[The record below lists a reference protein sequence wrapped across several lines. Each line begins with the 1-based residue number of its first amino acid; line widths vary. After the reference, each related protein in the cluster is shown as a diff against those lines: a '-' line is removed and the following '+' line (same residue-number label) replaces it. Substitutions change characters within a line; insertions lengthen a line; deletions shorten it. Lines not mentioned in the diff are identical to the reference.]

1 MAEQNKQTNPP
12 GAKSVNWFDKIG
24 GYILLAPGEIASLP
38 QRWGPRTLAW
48 IGIALA
54 GLILLSVNIISSSM
68 FKNATTDL
76 TAAKLYSI
84 SDGTQRVL
92 AKIEEPIDVK
102 VYFSERLGEV
112 SAQHKRYFD
121 RVRGLF
127 ERYQGLTGGKLNVS
141 FIDPEP
147 FSDAEDRAVAAGLS
161 GVRLGAQGE
170 KGYFGLVAT
179 NSTDD
184 QEVVPFFAP
193 ERESFLEYDMTKLVH
208 KLSNPQ
214 KPKVGII
221 AGVQIN
227 GGMTMQRQQMKP
239 WMIMSQIEEFFD
251 VEMLTMSQE
260 TIPASIDVLVLV
272 HPVALTEKAAYAIDQ
287 FVLRGGRLLAFL
299 DPLSEIGQMTNPA
312 LGGGRENPEL
322 AKLLT
327 AWGVK
332 FDPTKVVGDIENA
345 RRVQAGG
352 AAGVVSDYVAWLG
365 LTEGSLESGEVVTDG
380 VKLVNLATP
389 GHFTAIK
396 DAKTTF
402 EPFIRTSK
410 VAMEIDAMKF
420 AGHTPDIVGFLR
432 EYKAGDKSLVLAARV
447 TGPIET
453 AFPEG
458 RPGKTADDAAKK
470 GEAGE
475 KADDKADDKA
485 AETKADES
493 AEDFQVK
500 SGSINAILVGDSDL
514 LYDDF
519 WVQVREMFGQQL
531 SMPNSHNA
539 VFVMNALEN
548 LSGGE
553 ALSGLRGRGVDDR
566 PFTVVNEL
574 RRDAEQKYRKNEQ
587 ELMAKLESL
596 QQQLSQVQQRT
607 GQDGAVTLALTD
619 KDKETIETARA
630 EMIKTRRQLRDVQH
644 ALRSDIENLE
654 GWVKF
659 INIALVPIL
668 IGAGGFAFAAMR
680 RRKSASR

>member
-1 MAEQNKQTNPP
+1 MAEENKQTNSS

-24 GYILLAPGEIASLP
+24 GYMLLAPGEIASLP

-54 GLILLSVNIISSSM
+54 GLILLSVNIISSAM

-92 AKIEEPIDVK
+92 DKIEEPIDVK
-102 VYFSERLGEV
+102 VYFSERLGEI

-332 FDPTKVVGDIENA
+332 FDPTKVVGDVENA

-365 LTEGSLESGEVVTDG
+365 LTEASLDSSEVVTDG
-380 VKLVNLATP
+380 VNLVNLATP
-389 GHFTAIK
+389 GHFTAIE

-432 EYKAGDKSLVLAARV
+432 DYKAGDKSLVLAARV
-447 TGPIET
+447 TGPVET
-453 AFPEG
+453 AFPDG
-458 RPGKTADDAAKK
+458 APGKKAAEDGKKDEGDA
-470 GEAGE
+470 
-475 KADDKADDKA
+475 KADDKA
-485 AETKADES
+485 AEAKAEEQP
-493 AEDFQVK
+493 EDFQIK

-553 ALSGLRGRGVDDR
+553 ALSRLRGRGVDDR

-587 ELMAKLESL
+587 ALMAKLESL

>member
-1 MAEQNKQTNPP
+1 MAEENKQTSPI
-12 GAKSVNWFDKIG
+12 GSKSVNWFDKLG

-54 GLILLSVNIISSSM
+54 GLILLSVNIISSAV
-68 FKNATTDL
+68 FKNAATDL

-84 SDGTQRVL
+84 SEGTQRVL

-161 GVRLGAQGE
+161 GVRLGTQGE

-184 QEVVPFFAP
+184 QEVVPFFTP

-208 KLSNPQ
+208 KLSNPE
-214 KPKVGII
+214 KPTVGII

-272 HPVALTEKAAYAIDQ
+272 HPIALTPKAAYAIDQ

-299 DPLSEIGQMTNPA
+299 DPVSEIGQLTNPA

-332 FDPTKVVGDIENA
+332 FDPTKVVGDVENA

-352 AAGVVSDYVAWLG
+352 ATGVVSDYVAWLG
-365 LTEGSLESGEVVTDG
+365 LTEASLDSKEVVTDG
-380 VKLVNLATP
+380 VKLLNLATP
-389 GHFTAIK
+389 GHFTKIK
-396 DAKTTF
+396 DAKTQF
-402 EPFIRTSK
+402 EPFIQTSP

-420 AGHTPDIVGFLR
+420 AGRTPDIVGFLR
-432 EYKAGDKSLVLAARV
+432 NYKAGDKSLVLAARV

-453 AFPEG
+453 AFPDGAPSKKEIKDAKEPTKG
-458 RPGKTADDAAKK
+458 GAD
-470 GEAGE
+470 E
-475 KADDKADDKA
+475 KA
-485 AETKADES
+485 AEAKADEKP
-493 AEDFQVK
+493 ENFQVK

-519 WVQVREMFGQQL
+519 WVQVRQLFGQEM

-587 ELMAKLESL
+587 ALMAKLESL

-619 KDKETIETARA
+619 KDKETIETARS